1 MIFKSFF
8 RISFLNICIYSYKIL
23 IVFNYDK
30 IKVKIIFGE
39 IIIYVEKCY

>member
-8 RISFLNICIYSYKIL
+8 RISFFNIYSFKIL

-39 IIIYVEKCY
+39 IIIDVEKFY